1 MSKTMRPKGF
11 MGIRLLV
18 LQIQSP
24 FGEKGTLS
32 RASMDEKLD
41 LHQNSVSRK
50 NIIMKVKSAN

>member
-1 MSKTMRPKGF
+1 
-11 MGIRLLV
+11 MGIRLLA